1 MPDILHRLEIDT
13 LRQRVDGTRSGHGP
27 PRVTR
32 ILAGAVSALCLLATA
47 AVWALPPRW
56 PMPAVFCA
64 DRVYLECAATHGG
77 RLRLYT
83 DTGGAMVVA
92 APTLA
97 RLGLQ
102 PRAPTDPAL
111 RARLGRGARVIAMR
125 SLGLAAP
132 IPLAHA
138 PMVVVPAM
146 RQLPGWPLQGDGI
159 LGQAWFAGH
168 VWTWNY
174 PAGRLWL
181 DPPGWTP
188 AGAHAVPLGF
198 PVDAR
203 GRRVDDFPRIVV
215 RIDGSA
221 VPLLLD
227 TGAET
232 YLTRAALSQLRDG
245 GPRLRATSMIIA
257 SLFERWH
264 REHPGWRVIRMAQ
277 TGTGAAMI
285 EVPRVRVAGLR
296 VGPVWFTERPDANF
310 LKVMSSMTSAPVY
323 GSLGGNALRDLRMTI
338 DYPRA
343 RTWFMR
349 GR

>member
-1 MPDILHRLEIDT
+1 MHNARFGRGL
-13 LRQRVDGTRSGHGP
+13 
-27 PRVTR
+27 PRVR
-32 ILAGAVSALCLLATA
+32 RVVAGIVPVLCLLATA
-47 AVWALPPRW
+47 AAWALPPRW
-56 PMPAVFCA
+56 PMPAVFRA
-64 DRVYLECAATHGG
+64 DRVYLECAATHVGT
-77 RLRLYT
+77 LRFYT
-83 DTGGAMVVA
+83 DTGGAMVIA
-92 APTLA
+92 APALA

-102 PRAPTDPAL
+102 PRTPADPTL
-111 RARLGRGARVIAMR
+111 RAQLGGDARVIAMQ
-125 SLGLAAP
+125 SLGLAAT

-146 RQLPGWPLQGDGI
+146 RQLPGWPPQGDGI

-174 PAGRLWL
+174 PKGRLWL
-181 DPPGWTP
+181 DPPGWAP
-188 AGAHAVPLGF
+188 ADARAVPLGF
-198 PVDAR
+198 PVDAQGKR
-203 GRRVDDFPRIVV
+203 IDDFPRIVV
-215 RIDGSA
+215 RIAGKP

-232 YLTRAALSQLRDG
+232 YLTRAALAQLRDG

-257 SLFERWH
+257 SLFDRWH
-264 REHPGWRVIRMAQ
+264 REHPGWRIIRQAQ
-277 TGTGAAMI
+277 AGTMAAMI

-343 RTWFMR
+343 LAWFMR

>member
-1 MPDILHRLEIDT
+1 MRAVHRT
-13 LRQRVDGTRSGHGP
+13 LGRSVVRRSMTCLIIGLSAALGAAVHAQPPQRQR
-27 PRVTR
+27 
-32 ILAGAVSALCLLATA
+32 
-47 AVWALPPRW
+47 
-56 PMPAVFCA
+56 MPVQFQAN
-64 DRVYLECAATHGG
+64 RVYLRPALAHGG
-77 RLRLYT
+77 TLRFYT
-83 DTGGAMVVA
+83 DTGGAMVIA
-92 APTLA
+92 APALV

-102 PRAPTDPAL
+102 PLAPADPAL
-111 RARLGRGARVIAMR
+111 RAQLGRGARVIAMR
-125 SLGLAAP
+125 SLGLGAP

-146 RQLPGWPLQGDGI
+146 RQLPDWPRQGDGI

-181 DPPGWTP
+181 DPPGWAP
-188 AGAHAVPLGF
+188 AGARAVPLGF
-198 PVDAR
+198 PVDAQGKR
-203 GRRVDDFPRIVV
+203 IDDFPRIVV

-232 YLTRAALSQLRDG
+232 YLTRAALAQLRDG

-257 SLFERWH
+257 TVFDRWH
-264 REHPGWRVIRMAQ
+264 REHPGWRVIRKAQ

-285 EVPRVRVAGLR
+285 EVPRVRVAGLC

-310 LKVMSSMTSAPVY
+310 LHWMSSMTRGPVD

-343 RTWFMR
+343 RAWFMR

>member
-138 PMVVVPAM
+138 PMVVVPDM

-232 YLTRAALSQLRDG
+232 CLTRAALAQLRDG

-257 SLFERWH
+257 TLFERWH
-264 REHPGWRVIRMAQ
+264 REHPGWRVIRKAQ

-310 LKVMSSMTSAPVY
+310 LKIMSSMTSAPVY

-343 RTWFMR
+343 LAWFTR

>member
-1 MPDILHRLEIDT
+1 MRAAHRT
-13 LRQRVDGTRSGHGP
+13 LGRSVVRRSMTCLIIGLCAALGAAVHAQPPQRQR
-27 PRVTR
+27 
-32 ILAGAVSALCLLATA
+32 
-47 AVWALPPRW
+47 
-56 PMPAVFCA
+56 MPVQFRA
-64 DRVYLECAATHGG
+64 DRVYLRPALAHGG
-77 RLRLYT
+77 TLRFYT

-92 APTLA
+92 APALA

-102 PRAPTDPAL
+102 PQAPSDPTL
-111 RARLGRGARVIAMR
+111 RAQLGHGARVIAMQ

-138 PMVVVPAM
+138 PMVVVSAM
-146 RQLPGWPLQGDGI
+146 RQLPDWPQQGDGI

-174 PAGRLWL
+174 PKGRLWL

-188 AGAHAVPLGF
+188 AGARAVPLGF

-203 GRRVDDFPRIVV
+203 GRRADDFPRIVV

-232 YLTRAALSQLRDG
+232 YLTRAALAQLRDG

-264 REHPGWRVIRMAQ
+264 REHPGWRVIRKAQ

-296 VGPVWFTERPDANF
+296 VGPIWFTERPDANF

-323 GSLGGNALRDLRMTI
+323 GSLGGNALRNLHMTV

-343 RTWFMR
+343 LAWFTR

>member
-1 MPDILHRLEIDT
+1 MHNGRFG
-13 LRQRVDGTRSGHGP
+13 RGS
-27 PRVTR
+27 PRVR
-32 ILAGAVSALCLLATA
+32 RVVAGIAPVLCLLATA
-47 AVWALPPRW
+47 AAWALPSRRL
-56 PMPAVFCA
+56 MPAVFRA

-77 RLRLYT
+77 TLRFYT
-83 DTGGAMVVA
+83 DTGGAMVIA
-92 APTLA
+92 APALA

-102 PRAPTDPAL
+102 PRTPADPTL
-111 RARLGRGARVIAMR
+111 RAQLGRGARVIAMQ

-138 PMVVVPAM
+138 PMVAVPAM
-146 RQLPGWPLQGDGI
+146 RQLPGWPPQGDGI

-174 PAGRLWL
+174 PAKRLWL
-181 DPPGWTP
+181 DLPGRAP
-188 AGAHAVPLGF
+188 EGARAVPLGF
-198 PVDAR
+198 PVDAQ
-203 GRRVDDFPRIVV
+203 GRRIDDFPRIVV
-215 RIDGSA
+215 RIAGKS

-232 YLTRAALSQLRDG
+232 YLTRAALAQLRAG

-264 REHPGWRVIRMAQ
+264 REHPGWRIIRQAQ
-277 TGTGAAMI
+277 AGTMAAMI

-343 RTWFMR
+343 RAWFMR

>member
-1 MPDILHRLEIDT
+1 MCAAHRT
-13 LRQRVDGTRSGHGP
+13 LWKPVARRSMTCLIIGLCAALGAAVHAQPPQRQR
-27 PRVTR
+27 
-32 ILAGAVSALCLLATA
+32 
-47 AVWALPPRW
+47 
-56 PMPAVFCA
+56 MPVQFRA
-64 DRVYLECAATHGG
+64 DRVYLRLTLAHGG
-77 RLRLYT
+77 TLRFYT

-92 APTLA
+92 APALA

-102 PRAPTDPAL
+102 PRTPTDPTL
-111 RARLGRGARVIAMR
+111 RAQLGGDARVIAMQ
-125 SLGLAAP
+125 SLGLAAT

-146 RQLPGWPLQGDGI
+146 RQLPSWPPQGDGI

-174 PAGRLWL
+174 PKGRLWL
-181 DPPGWTP
+181 DPPGWAP
-188 AGAHAVPLGF
+188 AGARGVPLGF

-203 GRRVDDFPRIVV
+203 GRRADDFPRIVV
-215 RIDGSA
+215 RIAGKP

-232 YLTRAALSQLRDG
+232 YLTRAALAQLRDG

-257 SLFERWH
+257 SLFDRWH
-264 REHPGWRVIRMAQ
+264 REHPGWRIIRQAQ
-277 TGTGAAMI
+277 AGTMAAMI

-343 RTWFMR
+343 LAWFMR